1 MALGHYAKEQMETWV
16 KLGTILFFFSDRNTF
31 IMDSCEAHGQLA
43 HKINHKLYISL
54 LIQCTHLGWYGMDY
68 FP

>member
-1 MALGHYAKEQMETWV
+1 MQKNKWKLELNLGQFPS
-16 KLGTILFFFSDRNTF
+16 FFLIFL

-43 HKINHKLYISL
+43 HKINHELYISL